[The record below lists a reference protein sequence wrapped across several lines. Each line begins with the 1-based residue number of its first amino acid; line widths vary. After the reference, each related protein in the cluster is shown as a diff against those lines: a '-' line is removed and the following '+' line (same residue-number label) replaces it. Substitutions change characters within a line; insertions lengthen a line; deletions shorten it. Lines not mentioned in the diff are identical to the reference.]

1 MFSPASAV
9 ITPPVTLIPALA
21 VINPTESTF
30 ITSSY
35 VKVPPIETLPR
46 NFASPVNV
54 DSPPTLKFL
63 ETIKSLYVKSP
74 PPVAVG
80 APVSPIYLYPTI

>member
-21 VINPTESTF
+21 VINPTASTF
-30 ITSSY
+30 CTSSY
-35 VKVPPIETLPR
+35 VNVPAIETLPL

-54 DSPPTLKFL
+54 DNPPTLKL
-63 ETIKSLYVKSP
+63 RDTTRSLNVKLP
-74 PPVAVG
+74 PPVGVG
-80 APVSPIYLYPTI
+80 APVSPIYL